1 MGVIKR
7 YESNAWRSRV
17 VVHNDTV
24 YLAGQVADDWSGDI
38 TQQTR
43 ETLANID
50 RMLALAGSDK
60 SKLLSATIWI
70 KRLSDYDAMNAVWD
84 AWLAP
89 GAAPGRAC
97 AVLDMADPDILVEIT
112 PIAAL

>member
-1 MGVIKR
+1 MIKR
-7 YESNAWRSRV
+7 LESNARRSRI
-17 VVHNDTV
+17 VVHGETV
-24 YLAGQVADDWSGDI
+24 YLAGQVGNDWSADI

-50 RMLALAGSDK
+50 KMLAVAGTDK
-60 SKLLSATIWI
+60 SKILSATIWI

-84 AWLAP
+84 EWLAE
-89 GAAPGRAC
+89 GSAPTRAC
-97 AVLDMADPDILVEIT
+97 AVVDMADPGILVEIT